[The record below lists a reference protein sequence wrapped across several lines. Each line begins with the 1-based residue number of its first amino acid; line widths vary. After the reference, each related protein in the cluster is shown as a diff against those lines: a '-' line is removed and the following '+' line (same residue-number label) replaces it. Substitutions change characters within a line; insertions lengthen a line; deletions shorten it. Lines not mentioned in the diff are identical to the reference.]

1 MERQEL
7 ENLFAKASRIDKA
20 KAGYHTPEEWNGMIK
35 LDGAKRFKRRALG
48 LCGWTS
54 VRNLDEM
61 AQLLYST
68 GVVSSLDEGKKI
80 LPYLINEKVI
90 YDSDSSGNKKVI
102 FFEEYITDEEKKE
115 YMIKTEKQIYGK

>member
-68 GVVSSLDEGKKI
+68 GVVSSLDEGR
-80 LPYLINEKVI
+80 E
-90 YDSDSSGNKKVI
+90 
-102 FFEEYITDEEKKE
+102 ITPSLVGREVSYGLYKSIGFSEVENSKGEKK
-115 YMIKTEKQIYGK
+115 YRIWAYDFSL